1 MCRLVVMPAYLLD
14 IQDSICVWA
23 VTDLR
28 VWGGNEEMINFLS
41 SALLQPLL
49 SLLTRL
55 LVSFL
60 QCNVQADSRPT
71 SRTHIVSLQV
81 DPSTLKLSGEDRLED
96 GEDDVKQLYGRV
108 TKSWGSLSKHFYCA
122 FDLNVLLFIFFTTNA
137 FISSTG
143 RVRSCQWSAQLHM
156 AAISLWH
163 PAKGG
168 LHESWDD
175 VMSCKCRRKKKTEMT
190 RICQIPHHVHMA
202 CTVEKQR
209 EMAAERIWS
218 SNSLHCSV
226 GLRLHTLA
234 ESICMYTLHLPVN
247 IWPI

>member
-28 VWGGNEEMINFLS
+28 VWGGIEEMINFLS

-96 GEDDVKQLYGRV
+96 REDDVKQLYGRV

-143 RVRSCQWSAQLHM
+143 RVRSWQWSAQLHM

-175 VMSCKCRRKKKTEMT
+175 VMSCKCRRKKKNWNDKDLSDSPP
-190 RICQIPHHVHMA
+190 R
-202 CTVEKQR
+202 
-209 EMAAERIWS
+209 S
-218 SNSLHCSV
+218 YGLHCGKTEGNGSWKNMV
-226 GLRLHTLA
+226 FK
-234 ESICMYTLHLPVN
+234 
-247 IWPI
+247 